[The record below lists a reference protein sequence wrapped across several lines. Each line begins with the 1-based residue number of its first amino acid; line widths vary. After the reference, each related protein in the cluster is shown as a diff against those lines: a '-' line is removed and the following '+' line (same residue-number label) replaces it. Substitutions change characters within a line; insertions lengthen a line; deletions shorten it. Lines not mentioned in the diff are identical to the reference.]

1 MRNVIVCLVL
11 ALAALSGAVGCKS
24 TGPQCSTCGN

>member
-1 MRNVIVCLVL
+1 MRKLIIGLVL

-24 TGPQCSTCGN
+24 TQGCSTCGN